1 MAGQGVYET
10 LYTAYSGT
18 LSSVTNTYVGQW
30 TPVATAALGA
40 SGVLY
45 FILLGFLVIRGAVQR
60 PLAELAVS
68 AMKFAL
74 AMAAWA
80 ADQSAGNKSEEP
92 DSFDV
97 EPPILKQDLSDE
109 PLPNG
114 DMARLEKQLARAKQN
129 AAGAERL
136 YKIGVL
142 AKAEVEQRLL
152 KVVRCESDL
161 ANARV
166 ARAKEELAEKESQL
180 ATGEITR
187 DELESIKTALA
198 QLTEAAQVAMA
209 KRERAELE
217 AAEANLRRQQKLL
230 KLGIAGKDDVDRA
243 QEKLDAALAG
253 PAL

>member
-1 MAGQGVYET
+1 MTRIFVLPVT
-10 LYTAYSGT
+10 L
-18 LSSVTNTYVGQW
+18 
-30 TPVATAALGA
+30 
-40 SGVLY
+40 
-45 FILLGFLVIRGAVQR
+45 
-60 PLAELAVS
+60 
-68 AMKFAL
+68 FAL
-74 AMAAWA
+74 AMVAWA
-80 ADQSAGNKSEEP
+80 ADQSAGNKSEQP

-97 EPPILKQDLSDE
+97 EPPILKQNLSDE

-114 DMARLEKQLARAKQN
+114 DMARLEKQLERARQN

-152 KVVRCESDL
+152 KVVRCESEL

-180 ATGEITR
+180 ATGEIIR
-187 DELESIKTALA
+187 DELESMKTALA
-198 QLTEAAQVAMA
+198 QLTEAAQAATA

-230 KLGIAGKDDVDRA
+230 KLGIGQKSDVTHA
-243 QEKLDAALAG
+243 EEKLAELKAQNNR
-253 PAL
+253 

>member
-1 MAGQGVYET
+1 MARIFALPVT
-10 LYTAYSGT
+10 L
-18 LSSVTNTYVGQW
+18 
-30 TPVATAALGA
+30 
-40 SGVLY
+40 
-45 FILLGFLVIRGAVQR
+45 
-60 PLAELAVS
+60 
-68 AMKFAL
+68 FAL
-74 AMAAWA
+74 AMAVSA

-97 EPPILKQDLSDE
+97 EPPILKQNLSDE

-114 DMARLEKQLARAKQN
+114 DMARLEKQLQRAKQN

-142 AKAEVEQRLL
+142 AKMEVEQRLL
-152 KVVRCESDL
+152 KVIRCESDL

-180 ATGEITR
+180 ATGEITK
-187 DELESIKTALA
+187 DELESVKTALT
-198 QLTEAAQVAMA
+198 QLTEAAQVATA

-217 AAEANLRRQQKLL
+217 AAEANVRRQQKLL

-243 QEKLDAALAG
+243 QEKLAELKA
-253 PAL
+253 PKN

>member
-1 MAGQGVYET
+1 MTRMLALPVT
-10 LYTAYSGT
+10 L
-18 LSSVTNTYVGQW
+18 L
-30 TPVATAALGA
+30 
-40 SGVLY
+40 
-45 FILLGFLVIRGAVQR
+45 
-60 PLAELAVS
+60 
-68 AMKFAL
+68 AL
-74 AMAAWA
+74 AMAVWA
-80 ADQSAGNKSEEP
+80 ADQSAENKSEEP

-97 EPPILKQDLSDE
+97 EPPILKQNLSDE

-114 DMARLEKQLARAKQN
+114 DLARLEKQLERAKQN

-142 AKAEVEQRLL
+142 AKMEVEQRSL
-152 KVVRCESDL
+152 KVMRCESDL

-187 DELESIKTALA
+187 DELESMKTALA
-198 QLTEAAQVAMA
+198 QLTEAAQAATA

-230 KLGIAGKDDVDRA
+230 KLGIGQKSDVTRA
-243 QEKLDAALAG
+243 EEKLAELKAQNNR
-253 PAL
+253 

>member
-1 MAGQGVYET
+1 MARIFALPVT
-10 LYTAYSGT
+10 L
-18 LSSVTNTYVGQW
+18 
-30 TPVATAALGA
+30 
-40 SGVLY
+40 
-45 FILLGFLVIRGAVQR
+45 
-60 PLAELAVS
+60 
-68 AMKFAL
+68 FAL

-80 ADQSAGNKSEEP
+80 ADQSGGNKSEEP

-97 EPPILKQDLSDE
+97 EPPILKQNLSDE

-114 DMARLEKQLARAKQN
+114 DMARLEKQLERARQN

-136 YKIGVL
+136 YKSGVL

-187 DELESIKTALA
+187 DELESMKTALA
-198 QLTEAAQVAMA
+198 QLTEAAQAATA

-230 KLGIAGKDDVDRA
+230 KLGIGQKSDVTHAEEKVAELKA
-243 QEKLDAALAG
+243 QNNR
-253 PAL
+253 

>member
-1 MAGQGVYET
+1 MT
-10 LYTAYSGT
+10 
-18 LSSVTNTYVGQW
+18 
-30 TPVATAALGA
+30 
-40 SGVLY
+40 
-45 FILLGFLVIRGAVQR
+45 RM
-60 PLAELAVS
+60 LALAVTLL
-68 AMKFAL
+68 AL
-74 AMAAWA
+74 AMAVRA
-80 ADQSAGNKSEEP
+80 ADQSAENKSEEP

-97 EPPILKQDLSDE
+97 EPPILKQNLSDE

-114 DMARLEKQLARAKQN
+114 DLARLEKQLQRAKQN

-142 AKAEVEQRLL
+142 AKMEVEQRLL
-152 KVVRCESDL
+152 KVIRCESDL

-187 DELESIKTALA
+187 DELESMKTALT
-198 QLTEAAQVAMA
+198 QLSEAAQAATA

-230 KLGIAGKDDVDRA
+230 KLGIGQKSDVTHA
-243 QEKLDAALAG
+243 EEKLAELKAQKN
-253 PAL
+253 

>member
-1 MAGQGVYET
+1 MTRIFALLV
-10 LYTAYSGT
+10 TA
-18 LSSVTNTYVGQW
+18 
-30 TPVATAALGA
+30 
-40 SGVLY
+40 
-45 FILLGFLVIRGAVQR
+45 
-60 PLAELAVS
+60 
-68 AMKFAL
+68 FAL

-80 ADQSAGNKSEEP
+80 ADQSAENKSEEP

-97 EPPILKQDLSDE
+97 EPPILKQNLSDE

-114 DMARLEKQLARAKQN
+114 DLARLEKQLERAKQN

-136 YKIGVL
+136 CKIGVL
-142 AKAEVEQRLL
+142 AKMEVEQRLL

-187 DELESIKTALA
+187 DELESMKTALA
-198 QLTEAAQVAMA
+198 QLTEAAQAATA

-230 KLGIAGKDDVDRA
+230 KLGIGQKSDVTRA
-243 QEKLDAALAG
+243 EEKLAELKAQKN
-253 PAL
+253 

>member
-1 MAGQGVYET
+1 MARIFALPVT
-10 LYTAYSGT
+10 L
-18 LSSVTNTYVGQW
+18 
-30 TPVATAALGA
+30 
-40 SGVLY
+40 
-45 FILLGFLVIRGAVQR
+45 
-60 PLAELAVS
+60 
-68 AMKFAL
+68 FAL
-74 AMAAWA
+74 AMAAWL

-97 EPPILKQDLSDE
+97 EPPILKQNLSDE
-109 PLPNG
+109 PLPDG
-114 DMARLEKQLARAKQN
+114 DMARLEKQLQRAKQN

-187 DELESIKTALA
+187 DELESMKTALA
-198 QLTEAAQVAMA
+198 QLTEAAQAATA

-230 KLGIAGKDDVDRA
+230 KLGIGQKSDVTHA
-243 QEKLDAALAG
+243 EEKLAELKAQNNR
-253 PAL
+253 

>member
-1 MAGQGVYET
+1 MARIFALPVT
-10 LYTAYSGT
+10 L
-18 LSSVTNTYVGQW
+18 
-30 TPVATAALGA
+30 
-40 SGVLY
+40 
-45 FILLGFLVIRGAVQR
+45 
-60 PLAELAVS
+60 
-68 AMKFAL
+68 FAL

-97 EPPILKQDLSDE
+97 EPPILKQNLSDE

-114 DMARLEKQLARAKQN
+114 DMARLEKQLERAKQN
-129 AAGAERL
+129 ATGAERL

-166 ARAKEELAEKESQL
+166 ARAKEELTEKESQL

-198 QLTEAAQVAMA
+198 QLTEAAQVATA

-230 KLGIAGKDDVDRA
+230 KLGIGQKSDVTHA
-243 QEKLDAALAG
+243 EEKLAELKAQNNR
-253 PAL
+253 